1 MAGEVTG
8 NVYGSV
14 PALPS
19 GQVWVE
25 RTPQDEI
32 TVGATYQVE
41 GSIAQP
47 LVWMFPESWLE
58 TWVNYV
64 FSIRHPKFQVTAV
77 QIDSDGKFKIQF
89 TALSGSPL
97 ILIVGA
103 LAAILLIMAG
113 MSIERIFEAIH
124 LETPPSGPGGVVKD
138 FGFLLVLGGIAAA
151 GVWAYSSSS

>member
-1 MAGEVTG
+1 MAPAECWHAHVQETCRAYNERNSSNKYVADGWARHWIDMAGEVTG

-77 QIDSDGKFKIQF
+77 QIDSDGKFKI
-89 TALSGSPL
+89 
-97 ILIVGA
+97 
-103 LAAILLIMAG
+103 
-113 MSIERIFEAIH
+113 
-124 LETPPSGPGGVVKD
+124 
-138 FGFLLVLGGIAAA
+138 
-151 GVWAYSSSS
+151 